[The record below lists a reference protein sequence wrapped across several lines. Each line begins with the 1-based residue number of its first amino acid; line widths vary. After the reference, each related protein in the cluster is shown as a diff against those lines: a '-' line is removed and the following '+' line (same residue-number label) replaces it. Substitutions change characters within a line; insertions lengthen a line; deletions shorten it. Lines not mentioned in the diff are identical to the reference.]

1 MKVVLFVTET
11 SQTWSRATMNV
22 IDNFRVTTG
31 YGFKNFKNLKSS
43 LDKGHRKQFELLI
56 NQVKNGG
63 SSLIPIDEIINTTSA
78 SFAAIESLKKRSWI
92 KIS

>member
-1 MKVVLFVTET
+1 MKIY
-11 SQTWSRATMNV
+11 SQERTLV

-43 LDKGHRKQFELLI
+43 MDKGHRKQFELLI